1 MKATLQRRYEPLQTI
16 GIFKM
21 WNDDGEKVFESY
33 SMELPWKDNKSFISC
48 IPEGS
53 YKCEITSSPT
63 YGVVFEVKGV
73 KDRSH
78 VLIHPLNYVT
88 QSEACIGLGKKL
100 VDLNNDNL
108 NDISDSR
115 KTVQELQSLCNQ
127 FTLTIQ

>member
-1 MKATLQRRYEPLQTI
+1 MKATLQRRYELLQTI

-33 SMELPWKDNKSFISC
+33 SMELPWKNNKSFISC

-53 YKCEITSSPT
+53 YKCEITSSPI
-63 YGVVFEVKGV
+63 YGFVFEVTGV
-73 KDRSH
+73 ESRSH
-78 VLIHPLNYVT
+78 VLIHPLNYVI

-108 NDISDSR
+108 NDITSSK
-115 KTVQELQSLCNQ
+115 KTVQELQSLCKE